1 MNPRY
6 ALALKII
13 GALILIVILAFLF
26 PPVMEFVDMAGR
38 ELRYFWWLV
47 LIIAFALWLIFGL
60 GSRKK

>member
-13 GALILIVILAFLF
+13 GALVLVVILAFLF
-26 PPVMEFVDMAGR
+26 PPVMEFVEMAGR